1 MALNWIVPMRRA
13 VVREETKYIELLDA
27 WRRSLNDG
35 RESLARWY
43 TFAAAGR
50 HQNGL
55 RWLASLVQSIRVR
68 EAALA
73 TPASIEHGNTL
84 NTIPPAYVR
93 LWKGPKRILH
103 HAAQTDAQL
112 GLDNA
117 QREVRSISTM
127 FYPGDLIE
135 FPLHRFL
142 AACLANNS
150 SDAQALWGMRFHGQ
164 GHPALGNTV
173 LTSSGTLPTGNFA
186 LHDNILAARFQMILS
201 LALCAWSSDAP
212 VYQDARYSGGNAE
225 AWGLLGQWGRQRV
238 YARGMMYA
246 GEFAINGR
254 IRLGTRAGASDA
266 AAPTYVTD
274 PLHTHY
280 WRYATWHWGER
291 PTGSRPLPYVPS
303 TEAVTR
309 NLRPEQPLTPGWS
322 CSPATLALTYL
333 LRNAPSSGRGGV
345 SENFPNSHVENGV
358 RFVSRESIVAAGT
371 PRAPA
376 PSPTPDGTPPARTR
390 PPAVPDRIPVC
401 LLWADQRSNRWGGPL
416 GDVNVVALSAHEQAI
431 VKLFPPSRLL
441 RSTAKPFVGF
451 LTAFNPATGQDY
463 FAAAPR
469 SDQLVESGQLYLFEA
484 TGSLSVVPR
493 APTIFGSRFF
503 NWKPIV
509 DNMVYLKRMPDPPH
523 APPGSGTHG
532 ISYSD
537 PGEGNARRPQQF
549 LSRLICMDINETTF
563 ASEYAFGRA
572 YRPIVIA
579 TPDARETPM
588 SRTGRPDD
596 YKALYAERAVP
607 FWTMAEF
614 IAHSGFPPLSEITE
628 AVAAS
633 NRTNAEV
640 RAARAAERAAARA
653 RRTASSGPG
662 SAGPAS

>member
-1 MALNWIVPMRRA
+1 LALNWIVPMRRA
-13 VVREETKYIELLDA
+13 VVREECKYVDLIDA
-27 WRRSLNDG
+27 WRRSLHDG

-55 RWLASLVQSIRVR
+55 RWLASIVQSIRISKM
-68 EAALA
+68 ALA

-117 QREVRSISTM
+117 QREVRSISAE

-201 LALCAWSSDAP
+201 LALCAWSSEAP
-212 VYQDARYSGGNAE
+212 VYQDARYSGANPA

-254 IRLGTRAGASDA
+254 IRLATRAGASDPN
-266 AAPTYVTD
+266 APTYVTD

-291 PTGSRPLPYVPS
+291 QSGTRPLLYVPS
-303 TEAVTR
+303 SEAVTT

-371 PRAPA
+371 PP
-376 PSPTPDGTPPARTR
+376 PPPPEPTPDGAAPRRTR
-390 PPAVPDRIPVC
+390 PVAAPDRIPVC
-401 LLWADQRSNRWGGPL
+401 LLWADQRSNRWGGPV
-416 GDVNVVALSAHEQAI
+416 GDVNVVALSRHEQAI

-451 LTAFNPATGQDY
+451 LSAFNPATGEDY
-463 FAAAPR
+463 FGAAR
-469 SDQLVESGQLYLFEA
+469 HSDQFVESGQLYLFESA
-484 TGSLSVVPR
+484 GSLSVVPG
-493 APTIFGSRFF
+493 APTVFGSKFF

-509 DNMVYLKRMPDPPH
+509 DNMVYLKRMPNN
-523 APPGSGTHG
+523 GTHG
-532 ISYSD
+532 IAFTD
-537 PGEGNARRPQQF
+537 PGESNSRRPQQF
-549 LSRLICMDINETTF
+549 LSRIICMDINETTF
-563 ASEYAFGRA
+563 GSEYAFGRA

-596 YKALYAERAVP
+596 YKSLYAERAVP

-614 IAHSGFPPLSEITE
+614 ITHSGFPPLSEITE

-633 NRTNAEV
+633 NRSNAE
-640 RAARAAERAAARA
+640 ARASREAERAAARA
-653 RRTASSGPG
+653 SRTARSGPSSTG
-662 SAGPAS
+662 TASQ

>member
-13 VVREETKYIELLDA
+13 VVREECKYVGLLDA
-27 WRRSLNDG
+27 WRRSLHDG

-43 TFAAAGR
+43 TFAAEGR

-55 RWLASLVQSIRVR
+55 RWLASIVQSIRIS

-93 LWKGPKRILH
+93 LWKGPKRVLH
-103 HAAQTDAQL
+103 HASITDEQL
-112 GLDNA
+112 RLDNQ
-117 QREVRSISTM
+117 QREVRATDAT

-201 LALCAWSSDAP
+201 LALCAWSSTTP
-212 VYQDARYSGGNAE
+212 VYKDALYSGSGAA
-225 AWGLLGQWGRQRV
+225 AWGLLGRWGSKKV

-246 GEFAINGR
+246 GEFALNGR
-254 IRLGTRAGASDA
+254 IRLATRAGVSDPN
-266 AAPTYVTD
+266 APTYVTD

-291 PTGSRPLPYVPS
+291 PSGTRPLGYVPS
-303 TEAVTR
+303 NEAVTR

-333 LRNAPSSGRGGV
+333 LRNAPSSGRSGV

-376 PSPTPDGTPPARTR
+376 PSPTPDGTPPARAR
-390 PPAVPDRIPVC
+390 RPAVPDRIPVC
-401 LLWADQRSNRWGGPL
+401 LLWADQRANRWGGPL
-416 GDVNVVALSAHEQAI
+416 GDVNVVALSRHEQAI
-431 VKLFPPSRLL
+431 VKLFPPNRLL
-441 RSTAKPFVGF
+441 RSTAKPFIGF
-451 LTAFNPATGQDY
+451 LSGFNPATGQDY
-463 FAAAPR
+463 FGAAPH
-469 SDQLVESGQLYLFEA
+469 SDQFVESGQLYLFESA
-484 TGSLSVVPR
+484 GSLRVVR
-493 APTIFGSRFF
+493 GAPTVFGSRFF
-503 NWKPIV
+503 NWKPIE
-509 DNMVYLKRMPDPPH
+509 NNTVYLKRMPD
-523 APPGSGTHG
+523 ARGQPPGSGAHG

-537 PGEGNARRPQQF
+537 PGEGNERRPQQF
-549 LSRLICMDINETTF
+549 LSRLICMDINESTF

-579 TPDARETPM
+579 TPNTHETPM
-588 SRTGRPDD
+588 SRNGRPDD
-596 YKALYAERAVP
+596 YKSLYAERAVP
-607 FWTMAEF
+607 FWTMDEF
-614 IAHSGFPPLSEITE
+614 VAHSGFPLLSELTE
-628 AVAAS
+628 AIAAS
-633 NRTNAEV
+633 NRANVEAKAA
-640 RAARAAERAAARA
+640 RDAARAAPS
-653 RRTASSGPG
+653 ASTGTGAGGSGAV
-662 SAGPAS
+662 SQ